1 LKPLKA
7 YKTDEQYDNSLLVSF
22 EIIEQNITGYDKKF
36 DGKNKTV
43 NNEKVVQLLQ
53 HDNMHKFKYYKTMVD
68 KIVQILQDDNQP
80 K

>member
-36 DGKNKTV
+36 DDKNKIAS
-43 NNEKVVQLLQ
+43 K
-53 HDNMHKFKYYKTMVD
+53 
-68 KIVQILQDDNQP
+68 
-80 K
+80 